1 MILIKLLKSLF
12 SYGKSFLNLNRQ
24 ERLGSAY
31 SLCGAVRQSVRR
43 VRCGQ
48 VSRLEEA
55 VEPFRVSFRAR
66 TRLHLFFFNTVCCLI
81 LVSGFF
87 VCWTPDAIA
96 SINDDRY
103 EGNIYIL
110 YGGNGSL
117 VPPRMDL
124 PTSLEREK
132 PAILVFYVDDS
143 SDCKQFSIVVTRL
156 QEFYGRAA
164 SIIPVSVDSFVN
176 KPQYSPQEPAHYYSG
191 VVPETVIID
200 QTGAVVYDGKG
211 QVPYEEIDDALR
223 EVFDLLPR
231 SESQVLKRRPFN
243 EYNSGMTQE

>member
-12 SYGKSFLNLNRQ
+12 SDRKSFSNLNRK
-24 ERLGSAY
+24 RS
-31 SLCGAVRQSVRR
+31 
-43 VRCGQ
+43 
-48 VSRLEEA
+48 
-55 VEPFRVSFRAR
+55 P
-66 TRLHLFFFNTVCCLI
+66 LHLFLVNAVCGLI
-81 LVSGFF
+81 LVSSLF
-87 VCWTPDAIA
+87 VCWTPAMA
-96 SINDDRY
+96 GLNDDRY
-103 EGNIYIL
+103 DGNIYIL

-124 PTSLEREK
+124 PTSLKRNK

-164 SIIPVSVDSFVN
+164 SIIPVSVDSFVD
-176 KPQYSPQEPAHYYSG
+176 KDGYTPEEPAYYYGG
-191 VVPETVIID
+191 VVPETVILD
-200 QTGAVVYDGKG
+200 EAGEVAYDGKG

-231 SESQVLKRRPFN
+231 SESQVLKRRSFN
-243 EYNSGMTQE
+243 EYNSGMVQE

>member
-1 MILIKLLKSLF
+1 MSSCYEVFLPLTSYFLPLTRMILNGIYKIRLL
-12 SYGKSFLNLNRQ
+12 RMTW
-24 ERLGSAY
+24 
-31 SLCGAVRQSVRR
+31 
-43 VRCGQ
+43 
-48 VSRLEEA
+48 SRLII
-55 VEPFRVSFRAR
+55 S
-66 TRLHLFFFNTVCCLI
+66 LLI
-81 LVSGFF
+81 LMASFSLWITPVS
-87 VCWTPDAIA
+87 A

-103 EGNIYIL
+103 DGNVFVL

-164 SIIPVSVDSFVN
+164 SIIPVSVDSFID
-176 KPQYSPQEPAHYYSG
+176 KDKYSPDEPAYYYSG
-191 VVPETVIID
+191 VVPETVILD
-200 QTGAVVYDGKG
+200 QKGKVVYDGKG
-211 QVPYEEIDDALR
+211 QVPYEEMDDALR

-231 SESQVLKRRPFN
+231 EESEVLKRRSFN
-243 EYNSGMTQE
+243 EFNSGMTK

>member
-1 MILIKLLKSLF
+1 MILIGLLSLF
-12 SYGKSFLNLNRQ
+12 SLFKNSVLQLRQGKSQLL
-24 ERLGSAY
+24 L
-31 SLCGAVRQSVRR
+31 SLTKLAV
-43 VRCGQ
+43 
-48 VSRLEEA
+48 
-55 VEPFRVSFRAR
+55 
-66 TRLHLFFFNTVCCLI
+66 CLVI
-81 LVSGFF
+81 I
-87 VCWTPDAIA
+87 IA
-96 SINDDRY
+96 NFSLSISPALANIDDDRY

-124 PTSLEREK
+124 PTSLKREK

-164 SIIPVSVDSFVN
+164 SIIPVSVDSFID
-176 KPQYSPQEPAHYYSG
+176 KEQYSPEEPAYYYSG
-191 VVPETVIID
+191 VVPETVILD
-200 QTGAVVYDGKG
+200 QQGQVVYDGKG

-231 SESQVLKRRPFN
+231 SESQVLKRRSFN